1 VRGRLRL
8 ASLIYAMRK
17 IEQEVLKLYAYGLRA
32 RPLSIGTVP
41 RDFCGF
47 DARYRNEAEKIRHG
61 VVFYMRQLTAK
72 EISDF
77 ELQIV
82 DINTISEYDILSWKH

>member
-1 VRGRLRL
+1 MRGKLRFASVCL
-8 ASLIYAMRK
+8 AYLRYEDNRMSIS
-17 IEQEVLKLYAYGLRA
+17 AYGLRA
-32 RPLSIGTVP
+32 RPIGIGTVP

-47 DARYRNEAEKIRHG
+47 DARYRNEEKRIRHG
-61 VVFYMRQLTAK
+61 VVFYNRALTAK

-82 DINTISEYDILSWKH
+82 DINEPKQYNYEWKH

>member
-1 VRGRLRL
+1 MN
-8 ASLIYAMRK
+8 I
-17 IEQEVLKLYAYGLRA
+17 YAYGLRA
-32 RPLSIGTVP
+32 RPLGIGTVP

-47 DARYRNEAEKIRHG
+47 DARYRNETERIRHG

-72 EISDF
+72 EIDDF

-82 DINTISEYDILSWKH
+82 DITELSEYDVLSWKH

>member
-1 VRGRLRL
+1 
-8 ASLIYAMRK
+8 MRK
-17 IEQEVLKLYAYGLRA
+17 IEQEVLNIYAYGLRA
-32 RPLSIGTVP
+32 RPLDIGTVP

-47 DARYRNEAEKIRHG
+47 DARYRNEEKRIRHG
-61 VVFYMRQLTAK
+61 VVFYNRALTAK

-82 DINTISEYDILSWKH
+82 DINELKEYNTYEWKH